1 MMNESTHTIRNRELW
16 KQFIAGDD
24 KAFAQLYRFNVQL
37 MMYYGLYFTPT
48 REILRDAV
56 QDVFVYIY
64 SNRKKLKEVDNVKF
78 YLYISLKNRLFE
90 IFQKEKHHYQ
100 IDTIEPI
107 FSMERSVEESFIDK
121 EQETQRK
128 MYIREM
134 LRSLS
139 PRQREIIHY
148 RFTEG
153 LSYDEISELM
163 QLNYQSVRNLVN
175 RSILRIRETYSNY
188 SDIRYDI
195 NKYDEN

>member
-1 MMNESTHTIRNRELW
+1 MNESTLTIRNRELW

-24 KAFAQLYRFNVQL
+24 KAFAQLYRLNVQL
-37 MMYYGLYFTPT
+37 MMYYGLYFTTT
-48 REILRDAV
+48 REIIGDAV

-100 IDTIEPI
+100 IDSIEPI

-175 RSILRIRETYSNY
+175 RSILRIRETYSDY
-188 SDIRYDI
+188 RDIRYDI
-195 NKYDEN
+195 NKYEENE